1 MLFELK
7 NFTYIYNIKQTNTNI
22 MYNINV
28 FLENRSEISRAIDRL
43 DFNYEGVGSYDTDTF
58 EVELTRGNM
67 QLVII
72 AAIRSTMTESVAD
85 TYEEQGYDSFDVELE
100 DVIEAFYYTSEGDE
114 IECSENEYK
123 VIENVIKSLL

>member
-1 MLFELK
+1 
-7 NFTYIYNIKQTNTNI
+7 
-22 MYNINV
+22 MYDINV

-67 QLVII
+67 QLVIN
-72 AAIRSTMTESVAD
+72 ATIRSTLIESVAD
-85 TYEEQGYDSFDVELE
+85 TWEEQGYSNYTTELE
-100 DVIEAFYYTSEGDE
+100 DINEAFYYTSECDE

>member
-1 MLFELK
+1 
-7 NFTYIYNIKQTNTNI
+7 
-22 MYNINV
+22 MYDINV

-43 DFNYEGVGSYDTDTF
+43 EFSYEGVGSYDTDTF

-72 AAIRSTMTESVAD
+72 ATIRSTLTQSVAD
-85 TYEEQGYDSFDVELE
+85 TWEEQGYSDYETELE
-100 DVIEAFYYTSEGDE
+100 DVNEAFYYTSEGDE

-123 VIENVIKSLL
+123 AIENVIKSLL

>member
-1 MLFELK
+1 
-7 NFTYIYNIKQTNTNI
+7 
-22 MYNINV
+22 MYDINV
-28 FLENRSEISRAIDRL
+28 FLENRSEISRAIDKL

-72 AAIRSTMTESVAD
+72 ATIRSTLIESVAD
-85 TYEEQGYDSFDVELE
+85 TWDEQGYSNYTTELE
-100 DVIEAFYYTSEGDE
+100 DINQAFYYTSECDE

>member
-1 MLFELK
+1 
-7 NFTYIYNIKQTNTNI
+7 
-22 MYNINV
+22 MYDINV

-43 DFNYEGVGSYDTDTF
+43 EFSYEGVGSYDTDTF

-72 AAIRSTMTESVAD
+72 ATIRSTLTKSVAD
-85 TYEEQGYDSFDVELE
+85 TWEEQGYSDYETELE
-100 DVIEAFYYTSEGDE
+100 DVNEAFYYTSEGDE

-123 VIENVIKSLL
+123 AIENVIKSLL

>member
-1 MLFELK
+1 
-7 NFTYIYNIKQTNTNI
+7 

-28 FLENRSEISRAIDRL
+28 FLENRSEISRAIDKL

-67 QLVII
+67 QLVIN
-72 AAIRSTMTESVAD
+72 ATIRSTLIESVAD
-85 TYEEQGYDSFDVELE
+85 TWDEQGYSNYTTELE
-100 DVIEAFYYTSEGDE
+100 DINQAFYYTSECDE

>member
-1 MLFELK
+1 
-7 NFTYIYNIKQTNTNI
+7 
-22 MYNINV
+22 MYDINV

-72 AAIRSTMTESVAD
+72 ATIRSTLTQSVAD
-85 TYEEQGYDSFDVELE
+85 TWEEQGYSDYHTELE
-100 DVIEAFYYTSEGDE
+100 DVNEAFYYTSEGDE

-123 VIENVIKSLL
+123 AIENVIKSLI